1 MTATSSGR
9 TVGGEEQQ
17 KARAVRG
24 LGNPMGRG
32 PTASDREGRSAA
44 AAAGG
49 VRVFEGEPRLLEVAL
64 VVQGDAVQV
73 LGAESVHEA
82 AYAGALDHDVV
93 VGGLVFDAEAVFE
106 AGAPARQHAD
116 PQPGGLRG
124 HLLLRHEFAHL
135 DRRLVGQRQG
145 DGSRTLCRR
154 HCDPPVTCELRKSR
168 RPCQLSLREARAL
181 MRLTLADWL
190 VVALYFLFNI
200 GVGLYYKR
208 RAGKS
213 TAEYFL
219 SGRNVPWWLAGTSMV
234 ATTFAADTPLV
245 VTGLVAQNGIAGN
258 WLWWNLLASGM
269 LSVFFYAR
277 LWRRSGV
284 MTDIEFAE
292 IRYAGPPAAFLR
304 GFRALYLGLL
314 MNCIILGWVNLAM
327 AKILELVFGISKGE
341 ALWIVVGLIVL
352 PSAISTLS
360 GLWGVLVTDL
370 FQFVIK
376 MGMVIVLAVVAV
388 QAVGGI
394 EAMKAKLALI
404 DQARAASGSRGSVLS
419 FVPDV
424 GSAWVPFLTFFVY
437 IGVNW
442 WATWYPGAEPGG
454 GGYVAQRML
463 SAKDE
468 RHSLL
473 ATLWFNIAHYAVRP
487 WPWILVALASLIL
500 FPGLPDPETG
510 YIRVMIDY
518 LPSSLR
524 GLMIAAFAAAFMST
538 IATQLNWGA
547 SYLVNDFYRR
557 FVRRE
562 AGEPHYVLASRL
574 ATALLTVISAAVA
587 FRIESIGGAW
597 KLLIITGAGTGAVL
611 LLRWYWWRI
620 NAWSEVSAMI
630 AAFVVSVLLQTVWG
644 LDSDRPLDFAHIVL
658 ITVAVT
664 TVVWLA
670 VTFLTRPESES
681 TLVAFYRRTRPSRT
695 GWGPV
700 AARAPDVQASSDG
713 LANLLDWVAGC
724 VLVYGALFGVGKLL
738 LHETLPG
745 LLLLALSGLA
755 GGVIYRDLSRRGWST
770 VVE

>member
-1 MTATSSGR
+1 
-9 TVGGEEQQ
+9 
-17 KARAVRG
+17 
-24 LGNPMGRG
+24 
-32 PTASDREGRSAA
+32 
-44 AAAGG
+44 
-49 VRVFEGEPRLLEVAL
+49 
-64 VVQGDAVQV
+64 
-73 LGAESVHEA
+73 
-82 AYAGALDHDVV
+82 
-93 VGGLVFDAEAVFE
+93 
-106 AGAPARQHAD
+106 
-116 PQPGGLRG
+116 
-124 HLLLRHEFAHL
+124 
-135 DRRLVGQRQG
+135 
-145 DGSRTLCRR
+145 
-154 HCDPPVTCELRKSR
+154 
-168 RPCQLSLREARAL
+168 

-208 RAGKS
+208 RAS
-213 TAEYFL
+213 RDTAEFFL

-234 ATTFAADTPLV
+234 ATTFAADTPLA
-245 VTGLVAQNGIAGN
+245 VTGFVAKNGIAGN
-258 WLWWNLLASGM
+258 WLWWNMLASGM
-269 LSVFFYAR
+269 LTVFFYAR

-314 MNCIILGWVNLAM
+314 INCIILGWVNLAM

-341 ALWIVVGLIVL
+341 ALWIVVGLIL
-352 PSAISTLS
+352 LTSAISTLS

-388 QAVGGI
+388 EAVGGI
-394 EAMKAKLALI
+394 DAMRVKLAAV
-404 DQARAASGSRGSVLS
+404 DQLRGATTGGRGSVLS

-424 GSAWVPFLTFFVY
+424 GSAWMPMITFFVY
-437 IGVNW
+437 IAVNW

-468 RHSLL
+468 KHSLL
-473 ATLWFNIAHYAVRP
+473 ATLWFNIAHYAIRP

-500 FPGLPDPETG
+500 YPGLADPETG
-510 YIRVMIDY
+510 YVRVMVDH

-524 GLMIAAFAAAFMST
+524 GLMVAAFAAAFMST
-538 IATQLNWGA
+538 IATHLNWGA

-557 FVRRE
+557 FVRRGDSE
-562 AGEPHYVLASRL
+562 SHYVLMSRL
-574 ATALLTVISAAVA
+574 ATLVLTVISAAVA

-597 KLLIITGAGTGAVL
+597 KLLIVTGAGTGGVL

-630 AAFVVSVLLQTVWG
+630 AAFVVSLLLQTAGG
-644 LDSDRPLDFAHIVL
+644 LDSDQPRDFAYIVL
-658 ITVAVT
+658 TTVAVT
-664 TVVWLA
+664 TAVWLA
-670 VTFLTRPESES
+670 VTYLTRPESEA
-681 TLVAFYRRTRPSRT
+681 TLEAFYRRTRPSRT

-700 AARAPDVQASSDG
+700 AARAADVRPSADG
-713 LANLLDWVAGC
+713 LANLLDWFAGC

-738 LHETLPG
+738 LHETAPG
-745 LLLLALSGLA
+745 VLLIAIATIA
-755 GGVIYRDLSRRGWST
+755 GVVVYRDLARRGWKT

>member
-1 MTATSSGR
+1 
-9 TVGGEEQQ
+9 
-17 KARAVRG
+17 
-24 LGNPMGRG
+24 
-32 PTASDREGRSAA
+32 
-44 AAAGG
+44 
-49 VRVFEGEPRLLEVAL
+49 
-64 VVQGDAVQV
+64 
-73 LGAESVHEA
+73 
-82 AYAGALDHDVV
+82 
-93 VGGLVFDAEAVFE
+93 
-106 AGAPARQHAD
+106 
-116 PQPGGLRG
+116 
-124 HLLLRHEFAHL
+124 
-135 DRRLVGQRQG
+135 
-145 DGSRTLCRR
+145 
-154 HCDPPVTCELRKSR
+154 
-168 RPCQLSLREARAL
+168 
-181 MRLTLADWL
+181 MRLDFLDWSII
-190 VVALYFLFNI
+190 ALYFAFNVA
-200 GVGLYYKR
+200 VGLYYKS
-208 RAGKS
+208 RAS
-213 TAEYFL
+213 QDTAEYFL

-245 VTGLVAQNGIAGN
+245 VTGLVAKNGIAGN

-269 LSVFFYAR
+269 LTVFFYAR
-277 LWRRSGV
+277 LWRRAGV
-284 MTDIEFAE
+284 MTDIEFSE
-292 IRYAGPPAAFLR
+292 LRYAGPPAAFLR
-304 GFRALYLGLL
+304 GFRAIYLGLL
-314 MNCIILGWVNLAM
+314 INCIILGWVNLAM
-327 AKILELVFGISKGE
+327 AKILQLVFTISKGE

-352 PSAISTLS
+352 TSAISTLS

-388 QAVGGI
+388 NAVGGI
-394 EAMKAKLALI
+394 EAMKAKLLVI
-404 DQARAASGSRGSVLS
+404 DQVRAASGSRGSVLS

-424 GSAWVPFLTFFVY
+424 GSAWMPMLTFFVY
-437 IGVNW
+437 IAVNW

-468 RHSLL
+468 KHSLL

-500 FPGLPDPETG
+500 FPGLKDPETG

-524 GLMIAAFAAAFMST
+524 GLMVAAFAAAFMST

-557 FVRRE
+557 FVRRD

-574 ATALLTVISAAVA
+574 ATALLTLISAAVA

-620 NAWSEVSAMI
+620 NAWSEVAAMI
-630 AAFVVSVLLQTVWG
+630 TAFVVSVLLQTVGG
-644 LDSDRPLDFAHIVL
+644 LDSDRPLDFAWIVL
-658 ITVAVT
+658 VTVAVT
-664 TVVWLA
+664 TVVWLV
-670 VTFLTRPESES
+670 VTFATRPETDA
-681 TLVAFYRRTRPSRT
+681 TLVAFYRRTRPSRL

-700 AARAPDVQASSDG
+700 AARAPEVRPSTDG
-713 LANLLDWVAGC
+713 LANLLDWIAGC

-745 LLLLALSGLA
+745 LLMLGLSAIA
-755 GGVIYRDLSRRGWST
+755 GAVIYRDLSRHGWRT
-770 VVE
+770 VVEQRRG